1 VTYWAVN
8 AVFLAIVAVV
18 GVLALVTAAV
28 RGRAARA
35 SSSSAATTRRRR
47 EVVLG
52 AGIATGVLLV
62 MTAVFDNVMIGIGLV
77 GYDAARIS
85 GVFVGIAP
93 LEDFAYAVAALVLL
107 PSVWVL
113 LGGPK
118 TPRAPEAPRA
128 PAASTPTK
136 QTAKEARS

>member
-1 VTYWAVN
+1 MTYWAVN
-8 AVFLAIVAVV
+8 AVFLSIVAVL
-18 GVLALVTAAV
+18 GVLALVAAGV

-35 SSSSAATTRRRR
+35 SSSPAETSRRRR
-47 EVVLG
+47 ERLLG
-52 AGIATGVLLV
+52 AGLATGVLLV

-93 LEDFAYAVAALVLL
+93 LEDFAYAIAALVLL

-118 TPRAPEAPRA
+118 TPRTPAA
-128 PAASTPTK
+128 PAAGGSTPV
-136 QTAKEARS
+136 KEARS

>member
-1 VTYWAVN
+1 MTYWAVN
-8 AVFLAIVAVV
+8 AVFLSIVAVL
-18 GVLALVTAAV
+18 GVLALVTARV

-35 SSSSAATTRRRR
+35 SSSPAAASRRRR
-47 EVVLG
+47 ELLLG
-52 AGIATGVLLV
+52 AGLATGVLLV

-118 TPRAPEAPRA
+118 APRA
-128 PAASTPTK
+128 AATSPSAASTA
-136 QTAKEARS
+136 TAKEARS

>member
-1 VTYWAVN
+1 MTYWAVN
-8 AVFLAIVAVV
+8 AVFLSIVGVL
-18 GVLALVTAAV
+18 GVLALVAAGV

-35 SSSSAATTRRRR
+35 SSSAAETSRRRR
-47 EVVLG
+47 ERLLG
-52 AGIATGVLLV
+52 AGLATGVLLV

-93 LEDFAYAVAALVLL
+93 LEDFAYAIAALVLL

-118 TPRAPEAPRA
+118 TPRAP
-128 PAASTPTK
+128 AASAAGGSTPV
-136 QTAKEARS
+136 KEARS